1 MAKKRV
7 VLVGLSLF
15 TKRLEKQIKAFGDE
29 RVSVKALDTY
39 YTKKDK
45 ILALFMIP
53 FCDVVYSINGTT
65 TKSRTFDWAFLWKK
79 RVMFL
84 WAGTDVTKAINNKN
98 RNQKYLEKAEHYC
111 EAPWIQEELKQ
122 IGVNAEILR
131 FTNFHSNEKV
141 AFPNLDEGVVVFSYI
156 AKNREEY
163 YGLNH
168 IIDLAREFPEV
179 KFRVAGTDGEN
190 FDFPSNL
197 VCLGWCNNMIEEF
210 EKCHITARIIE
221 HDGFS
226 NFVLESLFHRKHV
239 LYSNKLKH
247 TLHTPDFETGVAQ
260 LKTLLELVKSNN
272 LHPNEAGREFVQ
284 KELNTEF
291 VLDTLI
297 NKFVG

>member
-7 VLVGLSLF
+7 LLVGLSLF
-15 TKRLEKQIKAFGDE
+15 TRRLEKQIKAFGDE
-29 RVSVKALDTY
+29 RVSVKSLDTY
-39 YTKKDK
+39 YTRKDK
-45 ILALFMIP
+45 ILAFFMIP

-65 TKSRTFDWAFLWKK
+65 SKSRTFDWAFFWKK

-122 IGVNAEILR
+122 IGVHAEILR
-131 FTNFHSNEKV
+131 FTNFLSKDKLEY
-141 AFPNLDEGVVVFSYI
+141 PPLDEGVVVFSYI
-156 AKNREEY
+156 SKNREVY

-168 IIDLAREFPEV
+168 IIDLAREFPDV
-179 KFRVAGTDGEN
+179 KFRVAGTNGEN
-190 FDFPSNL
+190 FNFPSN
-197 VCLGWCNNMIEEF
+197 VICLGWCNNMIEEF
-210 EKCHITARIIE
+210 KKCHITVRIIE

-247 TLHTPDFETGVAQ
+247 TLHATDSKSGIAQ
-260 LKTLLELVKSNN
+260 LKTLLELANRKE
-272 LHPNEAGREFVQ
+272 LRPNEAGREFVQ
-284 KELNTEF
+284 KELNTQF
-291 VLDTLI
+291 VLKTLI